1 MVVKLKDD
9 PGKADIEGKV
19 FWGWFVVAGAFAI
32 LSISYGSKYCFGIFV
47 KPMFTE
53 FQWPM
58 SAISLA
64 ASINLFMYA
73 AGGVLSGWL
82 LDRMAP
88 KWIMTIGSLITAAGF
103 VLTTF
108 ASTPIQ
114 LYLTYGVLCGLGAS
128 GIGVVVANSSVGKWF
143 VRKRGVAVGI
153 ASMGI
158 GLGTMLL
165 TPLAGYIV
173 KYYDWRNGFITFGVL
188 VFVIGVGLSQIL
200 MGKTNPEA
208 YGLQPDGDAR
218 REKPTGLSTDHR
230 VPVVSLMPVLIDR
243 RFWILVV
250 CFSMA
255 IMAEMMAFVHQVTY
269 AVGYGIDKIA
279 AASSVGAIG
288 IASIFGRFFFGWLS
302 DRLNDPKYAACL
314 GFIVMAVGMFILMKT
329 TTVTQL
335 FVYAL
340 FFGFGYGSLAPMMPI
355 LLADRFGR
363 YVLGAVYGWLT
374 FFAVGFGG
382 ACGPILGGL
391 IYDTSGSYAGAWL
404 LNLVILLLV
413 AMLILTLRR
422 GGGTNQS
429 GSLD

>member
-1 MVVKLKDD
+1 MANVDR
-9 PGKADIEGKV
+9 KV

-47 KPMFTE
+47 KPMFSE

-58 SAISLA
+58 SAISLG
-64 ASINLFMYA
+64 ASINFFMYA
-73 AGGVLSGWL
+73 MGGILSGWL

-88 KWIMTIGSLITAAGF
+88 KWIMTIGSLITAVGF
-103 VLTTF
+103 VLTTY
-108 ASTPIQ
+108 ATTPMQ

-158 GLGTMLL
+158 GFGTMIL

-200 MGKTNPEA
+200 MGRRNPEA
-208 YGLQPDGDAR
+208 YGLRPDGDAE
-218 REKPTGLSTDHR
+218 RETSIGTISDYQ
-230 VPVVSLMPVLIDR
+230 VPVVSLKPVLTDR

-269 AVGYGIDKIA
+269 AVGLGIDKIA

-288 IASIFGRFFFGWLS
+288 IASIFGRFFFGWFS
-302 DRLNDPKYAACL
+302 DRLNDPKYSACL
-314 GFIVMAVGMFILMKT
+314 GFFVMAVGMFILMKT

-335 FVYAL
+335 FVYAV

-363 YVLGAVYGWLT
+363 YVLGAAYGWLT
-374 FFAVGFGG
+374 FFSVGFGG
-382 ACGPILGGL
+382 GVGPILGGV
-391 IYDTSGSYAGAWL
+391 IYDIFGSYSNAWL
-404 LNLVILLLV
+404 WNLVFLLLI
-413 AMLILTLRR
+413 AILILT
-422 GGGTNQS
+422 GGRKR
-429 GSLD
+429 

>member
-1 MVVKLKDD
+1 MTTVDR
-9 PGKADIEGKV
+9 KV
-19 FWGWFVVAGAFAI
+19 FWGWFVVAGAFAV
-32 LSISYGSKYCFGIFV
+32 LSISYGSKYSFGIFV
-47 KPMFTE
+47 KPMFSE
-53 FQWPM
+53 FHWPM
-58 SAISLA
+58 SAISLG
-64 ASINLFMYA
+64 ASINFFMYA
-73 AGGVLSGWL
+73 AGGILSGWL

-88 KWIMTIGSLITAAGF
+88 KWIMTIGSLITAVGF

-108 ASTPIQ
+108 VATPMQ

-143 VRKRGVAVGI
+143 VRRRGMAVGI

-158 GLGTMLL
+158 GFGTMCL

-188 VFVIGVGLSQIL
+188 VLVIGVGLSQIL

-208 YGLQPDGDAR
+208 CGLRPDGDED
-218 REKPTGLSTDHR
+218 REISAAFSTDYS
-230 VPVVSLMPVLIDR
+230 VPAVSLKPVIKDY
-243 RFWILVV
+243 RFWVLVV

-255 IMAEMMAFVHQVTY
+255 IMVEMMAFVHQVTY

-302 DRLNDPKYAACL
+302 DRLTDPKYSACL
-314 GFIVMAVGMFILMKT
+314 GFIVMAAGMFILMKT

-363 YVLGAVYGWLT
+363 YVLGAAYGWLT
-374 FFAVGFGG
+374 FFSVGFGG
-382 ACGPILGGL
+382 ACGPILGGF
-391 IYDTSGSYAGAWL
+391 IYDLFGSYTNAWCWS
-404 LNLVILLLV
+404 LVVLLLV
-413 AMLILTLRR
+413 AILILTLRR
-422 GGGTNQS
+422 NGQGRP
-429 GSLD
+429 